1 MGKPHKSVGWFKAVK
16 KAFRSPSKEKA
27 DNKDDTAK
35 KIDAGD
41 KCATIPASP
50 MAPLQEPTPLPL
62 PSPKKG
68 SFSEAEPQQEKK
80 PHIAVVEAATDPPVI
95 VDNYNEEVEHK
106 EESLVAADAGQEG
119 INSSNGD
126 HCEEEEVWNEEH
138 FGSPA
143 AEATVTTI
151 EQRFGGLVALKAL
164 VRLQALVRGHIVR
177 KEAATTLRTIQA
189 LVRVQ
194 ALIRGH
200 QVRLSKEGQGV
211 QDRLLQHR
219 QLSSRPNKLSEG
231 CWDASTGSVQDSVA
245 KTQSREVGA
254 RKRERAMAY
263 AFSKQLKHGTPNPT
277 SLSIDCDSDQ
287 PHWGWSWLERW
298 TAARPWQNHHF
309 SDQEYCQTLS
319 PGKFSGD
326 SRKEVESG
334 SVTEAK
340 DDVMQLPPVIY
351 NEVEDSQL
359 EAYTPEDPLSPD
371 AASFPTRVP
380 PSLSAFDESTPVPL
394 SPLASED
401 SLHMPSSTTV
411 EAQLSSN
418 FPGVSSP
425 KEVNGVAKH
434 AKLDVPT
441 SFESPDLLT
450 LKDGYEHEQQGRTG
464 KMSLKQAP
472 TGNRK
477 SEIGLNNTL
486 NDEKLGE
493 GVDHAVPTSFKST
506 TSRYMTATESAKAK
520 FRSHSNPKSR
530 NPEEMEVPIKPQ
542 RRLSQGGNQFGKAN
556 SPSTTTW
563 NQRMNTSQANP
574 KGRMW
579 NEKFEGDI
587 GTKSPN
593 RRDSYGGGVAAQQ
606 GIRWR

>member
-1 MGKPHKSVGWFKAVK
+1 LAIMGKPHKSVGWFKAVK

-80 PHIAVVEAATDPPVI
+80 LHIAVVEAATDPPVI

-126 HCEEEEVWNEEH
+126 HCEEEEEVWNEEH

-263 AFSKQLKHGTPNPT
+263 AFSKQVTDLHPYPQILLLLLEFLGRNLEQVTFAR
-277 SLSIDCDSDQ
+277 ICAF
-287 PHWGWSWLERW
+287 PH
-298 TAARPWQNHHF
+298 
-309 SDQEYCQTLS
+309 
-319 PGKFSGD
+319 
-326 SRKEVESG
+326 
-334 SVTEAK
+334 
-340 DDVMQLPPVIY
+340 
-351 NEVEDSQL
+351 
-359 EAYTPEDPLSPD
+359 
-371 AASFPTRVP
+371 FP
-380 PSLSAFDESTPVPL
+380 F
-394 SPLASED
+394 
-401 SLHMPSSTTV
+401 
-411 EAQLSSN
+411 
-418 FPGVSSP
+418 F
-425 KEVNGVAKH
+425 
-434 AKLDVPT
+434 
-441 SFESPDLLT
+441 
-450 LKDGYEHEQQGRTG
+450 
-464 KMSLKQAP
+464 
-472 TGNRK
+472 
-477 SEIGLNNTL
+477 
-486 NDEKLGE
+486 
-493 GVDHAVPTSFKST
+493 
-506 TSRYMTATESAKAK
+506 
-520 FRSHSNPKSR
+520 
-530 NPEEMEVPIKPQ
+530 
-542 RRLSQGGNQFGKAN
+542 
-556 SPSTTTW
+556 
-563 NQRMNTSQANP
+563 
-574 KGRMW
+574 
-579 NEKFEGDI
+579 
-587 GTKSPN
+587 
-593 RRDSYGGGVAAQQ
+593 
-606 GIRWR
+606 